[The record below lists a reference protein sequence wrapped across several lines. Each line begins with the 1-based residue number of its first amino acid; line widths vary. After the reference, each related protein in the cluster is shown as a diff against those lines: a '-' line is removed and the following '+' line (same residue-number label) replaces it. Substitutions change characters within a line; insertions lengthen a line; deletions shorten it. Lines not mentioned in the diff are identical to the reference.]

1 MTIKLHHLKP
11 AEGAKTAK
19 KRVARGDRGRGG
31 KTAGRGTKGSG
42 ARGNVPAGFE
52 GGQMP
57 MVRRQPKRP
66 GFTNPNKVEYAVIN
80 VARLEEAFEAG
91 DEVTVEVLRSRGLVK
106 KKRPVKVLGHGEIT
120 KALTVDVDAITATAR
135 DKITEAGGS
144 VAWPDPSPRWRRRA
158 AARPRR
164 DGRFA
169 PTR

>member
-1 MTIKLHHLKP
+1 MTVKLHHLKP

-42 ARGNVPAGFE
+42 ARGNVPAAFE

-66 GFTNPNKVEYAVIN
+66 GFTNPNKVEYGVIN

-91 DEVTVEVLRSRGLVK
+91 DEVTSDILRARGLVK

-120 KALTVDVDAITATAR
+120 KALTVDVDAITGTAR
-135 DKITEAGGS
+135 EKITAAGGS
-144 VAWPDPSPRWRRRA
+144 VA
-158 AARPRR
+158 
-164 DGRFA
+164 
-169 PTR
+169 

>member
-19 KRVARGDRGRGG
+19 KRVARGERGRGG

-144 VAWPDPSPRWRRRA
+144 VA
-158 AARPRR
+158 
-164 DGRFA
+164 
-169 PTR
+169 

>member
-1 MTIKLHHLKP
+1 MTVKLHHLKP
-11 AEGAKTAK
+11 AEGAKTSK

-91 DEVTVEVLRSRGLVK
+91 DEVTSDVLRARGLVK
-106 KKRPVKVLGHGEIT
+106 KKRPVKILGHGEIT

-135 DKITEAGGS
+135 EKITEAGGS
-144 VAWPDPSPRWRRRA
+144 VA
-158 AARPRR
+158 
-164 DGRFA
+164 
-169 PTR
+169 